1 MSIKQAVAPQSSV
14 RPSLLA
20 RSITLMKPLTW
31 FAPAWAFMCGSIVSG
46 ASYWTVVDIGRTLLG
61 MLLAGPIVC
70 GLSQVINDYCDREVD
85 AINEPQRLI
94 PAGLVSTRQVF
105 ITIATLVLL
114 SMGIAL
120 ILGPT
125 VALLTSIG
133 MVLAVVYSANPVRAK
148 RNGWIGNAMVAIS
161 YEGLPWLAGHLSFAP
176 LSTNSLILAA
186 LFSLGTH
193 GIMTINDFKSI
204 AGDRQ
209 VGINTIPALYG
220 PKRAAMMVVLTMA
233 LSQVLV
239 LLVLISQQRW
249 WAIIT
254 MSLIVIAQI
263 PLQRTFLQHP
273 VEDAVKYSATSSG
286 LFVIGMLIAAIAM
299 R

>member
-1 MSIKQAVAPQSSV
+1 
-14 RPSLLA
+14 
-20 RSITLMKPLTW
+20 
-31 FAPAWAFMCGSIVSG
+31 
-46 ASYWTVVDIGRTLLG
+46 

-176 LSTNSLILAA
+176 LSTNSLI
-186 LFSLGTH
+186 
-193 GIMTINDFKSI
+193 
-204 AGDRQ
+204 
-209 VGINTIPALYG
+209 P
-220 PKRAAMMVVLTMA
+220 VL
-233 LSQVLV
+233 
-239 LLVLISQQRW
+239 
-249 WAIIT
+249 
-254 MSLIVIAQI
+254 SLIHI
-263 PLQRTFLQHP
+263 
-273 VEDAVKYSATSSG
+273 
-286 LFVIGMLIAAIAM
+286 
-299 R
+299 